1 MDRSS
6 ETTDAFAEVRIRNEA
21 FKTEV
26 CRKSL
31 NPQWNSEFFRFDV
44 DDCILQDEPLQIRI
58 MAREVPFKH
67 WKSLL
72 TYFLTTSQDYDIY
85 SANDAIGKVY
95 IDLNPLLL
103 KADDNRT
110 NGQKQIMFSGWIPI
124 FDTMHGVRG
133 NDIDYNHSNNPFIWP
148 FLLKVKWTFR

>member
-1 MDRSS
+1 MPGKVKVRVLAARNLPVMDRSS
-6 ETTDAFAEVRIRNEA
+6 ETTDAFAEVKLGDLT

-31 NPQWNSEFFRFDV
+31 HPNWNSDWYRFDV
-44 DDCILQDEPLQIRI
+44 DDCELQEEPLQIRI
-58 MAREVPFKH
+58 M
-67 WKSLL
+67 
-72 TYFLTTSQDYDIY
+72 DYDTY

-103 KADDNRT
+103 KADSHRVASD
-110 NGQKQIMFSGWIPI
+110 GSKQIMLNGWLPI

-133 NDIDYNHSNNPFIWP
+133 TYSITAS
-148 FLLKVKWTFR
+148 FLLLF